1 MKVGFIGLGK
11 MGVEMAKRLIDGGHE
26 VMVYNR
32 TASKLEPLVAAG
44 AKAAGS
50 VAEAAKFGGVVLTML
65 GDDKALEAVGAEL
78 LEALPAGGVHA
89 AMGTH
94 SLASVQKFTEAHK
107 AKGQSLVSAPVLGRP
122 DAVAAGKAAIVAA
135 GAPEAMARCM
145 PLFENL
151 ARRTFD
157 AGGDPAG
164 AATVK
169 VANNF
174 LLGCAIEAMGE
185 AFSLVEKV
193 GVDPKVFLEVV
204 TDGLFASPAYN
215 VYGGIIAN
223 KAYDK
228 VGFEVKQALKDL
240 GLAMAAGEAA
250 HVPLPS
256 GNVWR
261 DRLLGAQANGDGDKD
276 WSVMAREQARAS
288 GLV

>member
-1 MKVGFIGLGK
+1 MRVGFIGLGK
-11 MGVEMAKRLIDGGHE
+11 MGAVMAQRLIEGGHE

-32 TASKLEPLVAAG
+32 TALKLTPLVAAG
-44 AKAAGS
+44 A
-50 VAEAAKFGGVVLTML
+50 EAAASAGEAARHGGLVLTML
-65 GDDKALEAVGAEL
+65 GDDAALEAVGAEL
-78 LEALPAGGVHA
+78 IEALPAGGIHV

-94 SLASVQKFTEAHK
+94 GIVAVRRWAEAHA
-107 AKGQSLVSAPVLGRP
+107 AKGQHLVSAPMLGRP
-122 DAVAAGKAAIVAA
+122 EAVAAGKASIVAA
-135 GAPEAMARCM
+135 GSAEAMARCA

-151 ARRTFD
+151 GQRTFD
-157 AGGDPAG
+157 AGTDPTG
-164 AATVK
+164 AAAVK

-185 AFSLVEKV
+185 AFSLVEKT
-193 GVDPKVFLEVV
+193 GVDAKVFHDVI
-204 TDGLFASPAYN
+204 TDGLFASPAYTT
-215 VYGGIIAN
+215 YAGIIAN

-228 VGFEVKQALKDL
+228 VGFGVKQALKDL
-240 GLAMAAGEAA
+240 GLALAAGEAA

-261 DRLLGAQANGDGDKD
+261 DRLLGAQAHGDGDKD